1 VPVPPLDGGRI
12 VTAFTHTYW
21 AIGYAVGLVAL
32 LVTQSALLLIVLV
45 VGLFSLVQRWRNP
58 VPGYDVLSA
67 RQRQL
72 IALAY
77 AALVIGLAATLAQ

>member
-1 VPVPPLDGGRI
+1 MPSVSSRCWSLNRRS
-12 VTAFTHTYW
+12 F
-21 AIGYAVGLVAL
+21 
-32 LVTQSALLLIVLV
+32 LLIVLV